1 MPRIMDGE
9 QLRQIFCSDFDLQ
22 QWTAFV
28 AEFLLQASCAK
39 FPNLFLHPKERMQD
53 TISGL

>member
-9 QLRQIFCSDFDLQ
+9 QLRQLFCSDFDLQ

-28 AEFLLQASCAK
+28 AK
-39 FPNLFLHPKERMQD
+39 FFAPSELRDDPA
-53 TISGL
+53 